1 MQQDLGL
8 SELKLQMNRVIV
20 KPLSAFSANKKL
32 TQPSEGTAHFVINE
46 DNLTRA
52 FNSES
57 FHEKLLRCRAR
68 LRKTGNSYPASKV
81 LSASKR
87 QYSI

>member
-20 KPLSAFSANKKL
+20 KPLSALLGKIKL
-32 TQPSEGTAHFVINE
+32 TQPSEGTARIVINE

-52 FNSES
+52 FNSNLS
-57 FHEKLLRCRAR
+57 M
-68 LRKTGNSYPASKV
+68 KTAPDAERG
-81 LSASKR
+81 
-87 QYSI
+87 